1 MQPRKSNPATILPHA
16 MHARRIS
23 LSNGETAWHN
33 RRPLR
38 RDEPQLRLDSQFSQS
53 KEEHV

>member
-1 MQPRKSNPATILPHA
+1 MQRRKRNPATTLPDA
-16 MHARRIS
+16 VPARRIS

-33 RRPLR
+33 RSHLR
-38 RDEPQLRLDSQFSQS
+38 RDEPQLRLGNQSSHS